1 MDVITPR
8 VNYGLL
14 SRYKGRKVRLVGR
27 VIQVHI
33 LTLKAEESTI
43 AETSHTVVVEACD
56 KGQVSVRLR
65 QPSNFTTYVE
75 FVGRVNTD
83 LSINE
88 FVFTNFG
95 DTFDLDLHNK
105 VVEYWQRFPDIFPTE
120 ELP

>member
-43 AETSHTVVVEACD
+43 AVSKRDTPPPYAYSSFSTS
-56 KGQVSVRLR
+56 
-65 QPSNFTTYVE
+65 
-75 FVGRVNTD
+75 
-83 LSINE
+83 
-88 FVFTNFG
+88 
-95 DTFDLDLHNK
+95 
-105 VVEYWQRFPDIFPTE
+105 
-120 ELP
+120 

>member
-8 VNYGLL
+8 VNFGLL
-14 SRYKGRKVRLVGR
+14 NRYKGRKVRLVGR
-27 VIQVHI
+27 VIQE
-33 LTLKAEESTI
+33 AG
-43 AETSHTVVVEACD
+43 HTVVVEACD

-65 QPSNFTTYVE
+65 QPSNLTTYVE